1 MFDAGKRCHC
11 IDGLCDEVPAGGNS
25 PIGSV
30 FRYVNRFKVG
40 QQIGV
45 YRIEA
50 LLGTGGMGAV
60 YLAQDAELGR
70 RVAIKVVG
78 PTASDPDSSRSL
90 LDEARMAAALNHPS
104 ICSVHSVGRID
115 AEPFIVMEHI
125 VGRPLSSLIPK
136 RSGLPLET
144 AIHYAMQI
152 ADALAHAHA
161 RGIVHG
167 DIKSANVMVGA
178 DGRTKILDFGLA
190 VRPVKTTVPGDAPTT
205 TRRPV
210 KTSCAGTVA
219 YMAPELLRGL
229 APSVRSDLWAFG
241 VLFYEMLTGLR
252 PFAGGTAYELAAAVL
267 THPPMPLP
275 SRIPARLRALVSRCL
290 ATHPSDRFGSATELG
305 AALDDV

>member
-1 MFDAGKRCHC
+1 
-11 IDGLCDEVPAGGNS
+11 
-25 PIGSV
+25 
-30 FRYVNRFKVG
+30 VNRFKVG

-50 LLGTGGMGAV
+50 LLGRGGMGAV

-78 PTASDPDSSRSL
+78 PIASDPESSRSL
-90 LDEARMAAALNHPS
+90 LDEARAAAALNHPS
-104 ICSVHSVGRID
+104 ICSVHGVGRIG

-125 VGRPLSSLIPK
+125 VGRPLSSLILEG
-136 RSGLPLET
+136 SGLPMET

-161 RGIVHG
+161 RGVVHG

-178 DGRTKILDFGLA
+178 DGRAKILDFGLA

-210 KTSCAGTVA
+210 EASCAGTVA
-219 YMAPELLRGL
+219 YMAPELLRGF

-241 VLFYEMLTGLR
+241 VLFFEMLSGFR
-252 PFAGGTAYELAAAVL
+252 PFVGGTAYELAAAVL
-267 THPPMPLP
+267 THQPLPLP
-275 SRIPARLRALVSRCL
+275 SRLPARLRGLVARCL

-305 AALDDV
+305 AAFDDL

>member
-1 MFDAGKRCHC
+1 M
-11 IDGLCDEVPAGGNS
+11 
-25 PIGSV
+25 
-30 FRYVNRFKVG
+30 NRFKVG

-50 LLGTGGMGAV
+50 LLGSGGMGAV

-78 PTASDPDSSRSL
+78 PVASDPESSRSL

-104 ICSVHSVGRID
+104 ICSVHGVGRID

-125 VGRPLSSLIPK
+125 VGRPLSSLIPEG
-136 RSGLPLET
+136 SGLPLET

-152 ADALAHAHA
+152 TDALAHAHA
-161 RGIVHG
+161 RGVVHG

-190 VRPVKTTVPGDAPTT
+190 VRPVKTSVPGDAPTT
-205 TRRPV
+205 TRRPIER
-210 KTSCAGTVA
+210 SCSGTVA

-305 AALDDV
+305 AALDDL

>member
-1 MFDAGKRCHC
+1 
-11 IDGLCDEVPAGGNS
+11 
-25 PIGSV
+25 
-30 FRYVNRFKVG
+30 VNRFEVG

-50 LLGTGGMGAV
+50 LLGTGGMGTV

-70 RVAIKVVG
+70 RVAIKVMASR
-78 PTASDPDSSRSL
+78 ASDPESSRSL
-90 LDEARMAAALNHPS
+90 LDEARTVAALNHPS
-104 ICSVHSVGRID
+104 ICSVHGLGRIGS
-115 AEPFIVMEHI
+115 EPFIVMEHI
-125 VGRPLSSLIPK
+125 VGRPLSSVIPGGT
-136 RSGLPLET
+136 GLPSET

-161 RGIVHG
+161 RGVVHG

-190 VRPVKTTVPGDAPTT
+190 VRPVKATVPGDAPTT

-210 KTSCAGTVA
+210 ETSCAGTVA
-219 YMAPELLRGL
+219 YMAPELLRGF

-267 THPPMPLP
+267 THQPMPLP

-290 ATHPSDRFGSATELG
+290 ATHPSDRFDSATELG
-305 AALDDV
+305 AAFDDL